1 MPQIRIGI
9 HYYYTE
15 YLVVRFFFARRC
27 RKLRKY
33 MYSCLIFHPQNSAR
47 TPFQVGNNIVA
58 LIPGKHYNT
67 TNDQIVVIGAHWDT
81 YGLSPGLND
90 NGSGVASLLEVARVL
105 GNEIFLF
112 VKTSN

>member
-1 MPQIRIGI
+1 MP
-9 HYYYTE
+9 
-15 YLVVRFFFARRC
+15 
-27 RKLRKY
+27 KLRRY
-33 MYSCLIFHPQNSAR
+33 LCLIFHSQNSAR

-105 GNEIFLF
+105 GNEIFLY

>member
-1 MPQIRIGI
+1 MDDEHWPILIKREAFILTPSVEPQIKIGI
-9 HYYYTE
+9 Y
-15 YLVVRFFFARRC
+15 
-27 RKLRKY
+27 RKLRKHL
-33 MYSCLIFHPQNSAR
+33 CLIFHPQNSAR

-112 VKTSN
+112 VR